1 MTKYQ
6 HKRGTIRDNALA
18 ALMNDPLFKQ
28 RIEKNLKGK
37 GSFQRKAK
45 HCKLR
50 YQSADKNGLTSLLLS
65 AL

>member
-6 HKRGTIRDNALA
+6 HKKGSIRDNALA
-18 ALMNDPLFKQ
+18 ALMRDPLFKQ

-37 GSFQRKAK
+37 GSFQRKEK
-45 HCKLR
+45 HCKYR
-50 YQSADKNGLTSLLLS
+50 YQGADKNGLISLLLS